1 MAEYLALLVAR
12 DPHDIQSL
20 VELPSVSSARLSKGG
35 EKPSSEDNG
44 SSSSSSENRKHVRHR
59 SGSTSNGGAGAPQ
72 SARQKE
78 TDLWV
83 YEHLH
88 RLAIDLTP
96 LLVALAGACN
106 RSTCP
111 EMKAGEWQYL
121 CVAPHP
127 IPSSGSSAGVAAS
140 GHGHASHGSI
150 AGLPSADGT
159 SSDGSSPETECCA
172 IDYIMHT

>member
-1 MAEYLALLVAR
+1 MR
-12 DPHDIQSL
+12 
-20 VELPSVSSARLSKGG
+20 SARVAKGG
-35 EKPSSEDNG
+35 ENAASVSEESVS
-44 SSSSSSENRKHVRHR
+44 SSSSSSENRKHARHR
-59 SGSTSNGGAGAPQ
+59 SGSMSDGGHNTASGSQ

-88 RLAIDLTP
+88 RLVIDLTP
-96 LLVALAGACN
+96 LLVALSAACN

-127 IPSSGSSAGVAAS
+127 VPSSGSSAGVAATS
-140 GHGHASHGSI
+140 GGHGHGHGHGHASHGSI
-150 AGLPSADGT
+150 AGLPSADG
-159 SSDGSSPETECCA
+159 GSADSAPPETECCA